1 MDEKMR
7 EYINKKLIG
16 NIRSGT
22 RGEKDKPVK
31 LAYFNVHTDKSTPEL
46 AVEIFNEIYNKPNK
60 LKIRFFNQNPLV
72 EGLQRYEGKK
82 LKCYGNG
89 REARTLDNDGKRQ
102 GIECKGDN
110 CQYRKDRKCKRVGRL
125 YFIIDKLEDEGIWC
139 YPMGSEKGIEN
150 VKRRIERANRL
161 GQDLTKDWYE
171 LYLKAEDAII
181 GKNYIPDIK
190 KLEAVEN
197 TNISNGEQNNKNN
210 NSSKTNK
217 TNKNV
222 TYLKIVEFKK
232 AVYEDKEVSKIICM
246 DTSLKKHELILMPE
260 SNQDILKVK
269 AESIIMPI
277 SVSTRNNFT
286 ILNDYKIVK
295 AIVENNTE
303 NKKAV

>member
-1 MDEKMR
+1 MDGKMR
-7 EYINKKLIG
+7 EYINKNLIG

-22 RGEKDKPVK
+22 RGEKDNPVK

-46 AVEIFNEIYNKPNK
+46 AVEIFNEVYNKPNK
-60 LKIRFFNQNPLV
+60 LKIKFLNQNPLL
-72 EGLQRYEGKK
+72 EGFQRYDGKK
-82 LKCYGNG
+82 LGCYGNG
-89 REARTLDNDGKRQ
+89 KEARALDNAGKRQ
-102 GIECKGDN
+102 VIECKADN
-110 CQYRKDRKCKRVGRL
+110 CQYRKDKKCKKVGRL
-125 YFIIDKLEDEGIWC
+125 YFIIDKLQDEGIWC

-150 VKRRIERANRL
+150 VKKRIERANRL

-171 LYLKAEDAII
+171 LYLRAEDAII

-190 KLEAVEN
+190 KLETIKN
-197 TNISNGEQNNKNN
+197 TNISNVEEPNKNIN
-210 NSSKTNK
+210 DKKTNK

-232 AVYEDKEVSKIICM
+232 ATYEDKEVPKIICI
-246 DTSLKKHELILMPE
+246 DTSSKRHELILMPE
-260 SNQDILKVK
+260 SKQDILKVK
-269 AESIIMPI
+269 TESIIMPI

>member
-1 MDEKMR
+1 MDGKMR
-7 EYINKKLIG
+7 EYINKNLIG

-22 RGEKDKPVK
+22 RGEKDNPVK

-46 AVEIFNEIYNKPNK
+46 AVEIFNEVYNKPNK
-60 LKIRFFNQNPLV
+60 LKIKFLNQSPLL
-72 EGLQRYEGKK
+72 EGFQRYDGKK
-82 LKCYGNG
+82 LGCYGNG
-89 REARTLDNDGKRQ
+89 KEARALDNAGKRQ
-102 GIECKGDN
+102 VIECKADN
-110 CQYRKDRKCKRVGRL
+110 CQYRKDKKCKKVGRL
-125 YFIIDKLEDEGIWC
+125 YFIIDKLQDEGIWC

-150 VKRRIERANRL
+150 VKKRIERANRL

-217 TNKNV
+217 NV

-232 AVYEDKEVSKIICM
+232 AVYGDKEVSKIICM